1 MKKVIAVLCISLI
14 ALVACNSQGQNNTQ
28 KDFVPKEVKVEVKT
42 NPETLKSNEKIEL
55 QAIVT
60 QDGKA
65 VDDAQDV
72 KFETWKDA
80 DQNHTMTVAQHKQNG
95 IYVAEIT
102 FAEDGVY
109 HIIAHTNARD
119 MHVMPEVKVIVG
131 NAAVTKDTSNDEHDH
146 SDLSIRLMA
155 DSLQANAT
163 SKMMAHVEQNGSVL
177 TGATVEFE
185 MWKDGNEKHE
195 FVPAKE
201 GMQGEY
207 NASPVF
213 KEAGSYHVKVHVE
226 KDQLHDHMEQFVEV
240 K

>member
-28 KDFVPKEVKVEVKT
+28 KDAVPKEVKVEVKT

-72 KFETWKDA
+72 KFETWKEA
-80 DQNHTMTVAQHKQNG
+80 DQNHAMTVAQHKQNG

-102 FAEDGVY
+102 FAENGVY

-119 MHVMPEVKVIVG
+119 MHVMPEVKVLVG
-131 NAAVTKDTSNDEHDH
+131 TQAAKDTSNNGQDH
-146 SDLSIRLMA
+146 SNLSIRLMA
-155 DSLQANAT
+155 DSLQVNAA

-195 FVPAKE
+195 FAPAKE

-226 KDQLHDHMEQFVEV
+226 KDQLHDHIEQVV
-240 K
+240 KVK